1 MSTPDLSAPL
11 CDGAQQLGLAL
22 QPEQTQRLLAYLQ
35 LLARWN
41 RVYNLTAVR
50 QLPDMLNQ
58 HVLDSLAAWA
68 ALQRARLGGVW
79 PQAADAP
86 LAYDP
91 VAQPLGPGPAAPL
104 RVLDVGA
111 GGGLPSVVWAVMAPP
126 GWQIDAVDAVAKKAA
141 FIQNVAV
148 QLRLPQLR
156 GLHARVQDLSGHYDL
171 ITSRALA
178 SLRDFTD
185 WSRPRLAEGGCWLAL
200 KGQHPQAEID
210 ALDAQQVDVFH
221 VEPLQVPGLDA
232 QRCLVW
238 MRPQAQTAGADLGA
252 GLGVH

>member
-1 MSTPDLSAPL
+1 MSAADLLEPL
-11 CDGAQQLGLAL
+11 HAGAQQLGLTLDDQQA
-22 QPEQTQRLLAYLQ
+22 QRLLDYLQ

-50 QLPDMLNQ
+50 HLPEMLSQ
-58 HVLDSLAAWA
+58 HVLDCLAAWA
-68 ALQRARLGGVW
+68 ALQRGW
-79 PQAADAP
+79 PACADAS
-86 LAYDP
+86 
-91 VAQPLGPGPAAPL
+91 APPKL
-104 RVLDVGA
+104 LDVGA

-141 FIQNVAV
+141 FIQQVAV
-148 QLRLPQLR
+148 QLHLPQLQAR
-156 GLHARVQDLSGHYDL
+156 HARVQDLTARYDL

-185 WSRPRLAEGGCWLAL
+185 WTRPRLASAGVWLAL

-210 ALDAQQVDVFH
+210 ALDVAQVDVFH
-221 VEPLQVPGLDA
+221 VEPLQVPGLEA

-238 MRPQAQTAGADLGA
+238 MRPQ
-252 GLGVH
+252 GVAPH